1 MTENVMV
8 KQSVDPRI
16 RRTRR
21 YIKDSFMDLLS
32 EKNFKSI
39 TVREITER
47 AEVNRATFYAH
58 YEDKYALLHETL
70 RTIFHDELEQ
80 RALNVCHYSE
90 ANLHALMITVCEFI
104 SESNASCKTMDSQF
118 ELIVERQVREETQRL
133 MLHWLEK
140 MGAEGDLETLA
151 VATSWTIYGL
161 AEQWNRD
168 SKGEEVALYT
178 DQVLPLVMR
187 NLPNEGRDAN
197 QGLK

>member
-1 MTENVMV
+1 MTENVMAE
-8 KQSVDPRI
+8 QTVDPRI
-16 RRTRR
+16 RRTRG

-70 RTIFHDELEQ
+70 RTIFHEELEQ

-104 SESNASCKTMDSQF
+104 HESNASCKTVDSQF
-118 ELIVERQVREETQRL
+118 ELIVERQVREEIQKL
-133 MLHWLEK
+133 LLHWLEK
-140 MGAEGDLETLA
+140 MGAEGDLKTLA

-161 AEQWNRD
+161 AEHWNTD
-168 SKGEEVALYT
+168 GGQEEVTAYT
-178 DQVLPLVMR
+178 DRILPLVVR
-187 NLPNEGRDAN
+187 NLPNERKGVA
-197 QGLK
+197 